1 MSDRTQLAIGRN
13 MLSVP
18 RFTKRA
24 LEVALA
30 TALTSAVALVILLL
44 NTVLTARGG
53 WISGVNIWLD
63 FMRRPDILGTIILT
77 AVCTVLFMNWQ
88 RDSGGAGQRR

>member
-13 MLSVP
+13 TLNVP

-30 TALTSAVALVILLL
+30 TAVTGLVSFAILLL
-44 NTVLTARGG
+44 NTVLTGRGG
-53 WISGVNIWLD
+53 WSYGFEVWMAFI
-63 FMRRPDILGTIILT
+63 RRPDILGTIVLT
-77 AVCTVLFMNWQ
+77 AICTVAYLHWQ
-88 RDSGGAGQRR
+88 QDGGSSGKR